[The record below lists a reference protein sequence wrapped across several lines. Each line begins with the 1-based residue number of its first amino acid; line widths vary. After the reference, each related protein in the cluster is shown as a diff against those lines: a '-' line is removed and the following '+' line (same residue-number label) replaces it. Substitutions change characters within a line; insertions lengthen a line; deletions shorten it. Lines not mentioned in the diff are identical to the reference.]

1 MKKLFLFAIAAL
13 LVCGCT
19 DSGIGETPD
28 GGSDNTENPGGGN
41 GSEDEKPDTP
51 EYSINGSVQKGQ
63 FIQGSVVTIQEL
75 NERLQPTGKSYQTQ
89 ILDDM
94 GSFELAS
101 GIRSR
106 YVEIIAE
113 GFYFDEVAGNLSDAP
128 LTLRALSDL
137 ALEGKSNVN
146 LLTSLETPRIKHLV
160 LNEGRTIP
168 DARRTAERE
177 VLRSFSIPQ
186 DELPSQE
193 GFDKMDIA
201 RPGAG
206 NAILLAISATLQHG
220 RTVAQLSEIVSK
232 IAADI
237 EVNGQLKDEALL
249 AAIRSNGMGI
259 DADTIASNLKRRYA
273 ELSIVGYAI
282 PQFDDYLDVDGNGV
296 IDKLDSWF
304 AAEQTPDFLI
314 DGAAQTIEYKIAS
327 NVDYV
332 IDIPQEAQKWI
343 EFSDMTRIEM
353 KPSTLMFQIAE
364 NTTGTIRESNIRICD
379 DKGKIF
385 QSISIKQLAHSGNI
399 AFADNNIFRILI
411 EHGVDRNEDGQISYL
426 EVCTVESI
434 GQWFSSMSFNGSE
447 TPFKSFDELQYFINI
462 EQIEDYAF
470 TGANNLTSIILP
482 RSIKRIGLAAFS
494 GVPIRTI
501 NLPDGLSI
509 IGTAAF
515 GGCSKLTDVELPKT
529 LENIED
535 EAFSGCAMSSITIP
549 ESVKHIG
556 NRAFFICPNLT
567 AFYGK
572 YASADNRSLIVA
584 NTLNSVI
591 SNLTEFNIPQGVRE
605 LESHVFESQHL
616 LSSIHIPQ
624 SLVSIGNMAFF
635 ECNNLTSITIPE
647 NVVTIEY
654 YAFQNC
660 SHLNTI
666 YCKAITPPVAVKF
679 TEGDFSQ
686 YQFWNIFDGIA
697 PEYKIYVPVASVDA
711 YKNADGWS
719 DYADRIVGYDF
730 E

>member
-1 MKKLFLFAIAAL
+1 M
-13 LVCGCT
+13 
-19 DSGIGETPD
+19 
-28 GGSDNTENPGGGN
+28 
-41 GSEDEKPDTP
+41 
-51 EYSINGSVQKGQ
+51 
-63 FIQGSVVTIQEL
+63 
-75 NERLQPTGKSYQTQ
+75 
-89 ILDDM
+89 
-94 GSFELAS
+94 
-101 GIRSR
+101 
-106 YVEIIAE
+106 
-113 GFYFDEVAGNLSDAP
+113 
-128 LTLRALSDL
+128 
-137 ALEGKSNVN
+137 
-146 LLTSLETPRIKHLV
+146 
-160 LNEGRTIP
+160 
-168 DARRTAERE
+168 
-177 VLRSFSIPQ
+177 
-186 DELPSQE
+186 
-193 GFDKMDIA
+193 
-201 RPGAG
+201 
-206 NAILLAISATLQHG
+206 
-220 RTVAQLSEIVSK
+220 
-232 IAADI
+232 
-237 EVNGQLKDEALL
+237 
-249 AAIRSNGMGI
+249 
-259 DADTIASNLKRRYA
+259 
-273 ELSIVGYAI
+273 
-282 PQFDDYLDVDGNGV
+282 
-296 IDKLDSWF
+296 
-304 AAEQTPDFLI
+304 
-314 DGAAQTIEYKIAS
+314 
-327 NVDYV
+327 
-332 IDIPQEAQKWI
+332 
-343 EFSDMTRIEM
+343 
-353 KPSTLMFQIAE
+353 
-364 NTTGTIRESNIRICD
+364 
-379 DKGKIF
+379 
-385 QSISIKQLAHSGNI
+385 
-399 AFADNNIFRILI
+399 
-411 EHGVDRNEDGQISYL
+411 
-426 EVCTVESI
+426 
-434 GQWFSSMSFNGSE
+434 
-447 TPFKSFDELQYFINI
+447 
-462 EQIEDYAF
+462 
-470 TGANNLTSIILP
+470 TSIILP